1 MLHVTESK
9 SKGLTISIDSHRT
22 ALIAIMDA
30 LLVNASVTF
39 VKTQQDQWYVHFK
52 VEAKD
57 SGTVRVLIT
66 AWYQAMS
73 DLQYAIDTRNHQA

>member
-30 LLVNASVTF
+30 LLVNANVTF
-39 VKTQQDQWYVHFK
+39 VKTQQDQWYIHFK

-57 SGTVRVLIT
+57 AGTVRVLIT

-73 DLQYAIDTRNHQA
+73 DLQYAVDTRNHQT